1 MIKLIAF
8 AAMLPLLVL
17 NSAFAQYATGT
28 ERYDLACGKNGY
40 VCLQPDAL
48 KGLVGKKLTY
58 KHTRSEFVA
67 VELTLNADG
76 SADMK
81 NAKGGA
87 GSASWEIVGEKIN
100 VKSENWGK
108 TTFVIVDFGG
118 NLLIAPGAGANIPML
133 LPLVVE

>member
-1 MIKLIAF
+1 MTKLMAF
-8 AAMLPLLVL
+8 AAMVPLIVL

-28 ERYDLACGKNGY
+28 EKYDLTCGKNGY
-40 VCLQPDAL
+40 ACLQTDAL

-58 KHTRSEFVA
+58 KHTKSEFVK

-81 NAKGGA
+81 NAVRGA
-87 GSASWEIVGEKIN
+87 GSASWEIEGEKIQ

-108 TTFVIVDFGG
+108 TTFVIVDLGG
-118 NLLIAPGAGANIPML
+118 TLLIAPGAGANIPML